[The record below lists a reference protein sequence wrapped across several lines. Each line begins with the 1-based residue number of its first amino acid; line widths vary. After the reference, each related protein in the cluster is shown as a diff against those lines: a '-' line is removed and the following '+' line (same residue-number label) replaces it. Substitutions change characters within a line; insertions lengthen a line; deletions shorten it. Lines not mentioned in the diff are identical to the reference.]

1 MATTVI
7 RKDNGRLSESAFRL
21 LSMLVDGK
29 QITLTST
36 TLRLGMVQE
45 VLGSGF
51 AVLEDNVLKSA
62 QNIDIVLIE

>member
-1 MATTVI
+1 MATMVI
-7 RKDNGRLSESAFRL
+7 RKDNGMSESAFRL

-29 QITLTST
+29 QIKLTSI

-51 AVLEDNVLKSA
+51 AVLEGNVLKSA
-62 QNIDIVLIE
+62 PNIDVVLIK